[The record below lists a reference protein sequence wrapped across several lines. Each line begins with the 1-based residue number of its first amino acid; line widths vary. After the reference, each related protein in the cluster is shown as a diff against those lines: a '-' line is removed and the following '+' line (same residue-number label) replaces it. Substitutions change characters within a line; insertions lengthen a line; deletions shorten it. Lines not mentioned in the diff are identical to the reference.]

1 MLQNNFISD
10 EKLDEELKEL
20 KEVIPI
26 DLLTE
31 EQREEAKKF
40 EYSVQAV
47 KYIHD
52 IIGEGLKTAK
62 VYYDLYIDNK
72 EYGEF

>member
-1 MLQNNFISD
+1 MSQNNFISD
-10 EKLDEELKEL
+10 EKLYEELKEAF
-20 KEVIPI
+20 PI

-62 VYYDLYIDNK
+62 IYYDLYIDNR
-72 EYGEF
+72 EYGKF

>member
-1 MLQNNFISD
+1 ME
-10 EKLDEELKEL
+10 EKDITVILKE
-20 KEVIPI
+20 EIPI

-31 EQREEAKKF
+31 QQREEAKKF
-40 EYSVQAV
+40 EYSTQAV

-52 IIGEGLKTAK
+52 IIGDGLKIAK
-62 VYYDLYIDNK
+62 TYYDLYINDK

>member
-1 MLQNNFISD
+1 MSQNNFISD
-10 EKLDEELKEL
+10 EKLYEELKEA
-20 KEVIPI
+20 IPI

-52 IIGEGLKTAK
+52 II
-62 VYYDLYIDNK
+62 
-72 EYGEF
+72 